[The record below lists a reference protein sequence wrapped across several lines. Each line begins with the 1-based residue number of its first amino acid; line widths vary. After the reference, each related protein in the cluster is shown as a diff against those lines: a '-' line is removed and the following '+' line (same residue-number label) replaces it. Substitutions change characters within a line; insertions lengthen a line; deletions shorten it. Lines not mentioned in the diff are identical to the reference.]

1 MQAFPGLDGTLAP
14 RRGSCDSI
22 SIKKRQIRDSKSAVE
37 PLSSLDSPAQTAM
50 NIFEIVQVGTL
61 KTLSP
66 GQSK

>member
-22 SIKKRQIRDSKSAVE
+22 STKENQLRNSKSAGGA
-37 PLSSLDSPAQTAM
+37 PLSSEGPAQAAM
-50 NIFEIVQVGTL
+50 NVFETVQVRTL